1 MRDIQALFQQEVF
14 AGGKG
19 WLLSQGRL
27 LRRADTKGIS
37 AGQSC
42 RARISRKSIMLGC
55 VAMTPRRKAR
65 VPLVVLLL
73 AFLCPGAAYLA
84 NAGDHEEEI
93 EPSEEPQEIWKKEAE
108 AIKAK
113 AARLT
118 LEISKRRHE
127 MRMKE
132 RDRVQKAMKAEP
144 IERRRFIRDIGTQQV
159 ARKKDVPRQNP
170 TLTYT
175 LLVVLL
181 GGVLLWFVYRQRFT
195 MAYEKRLAAAQRE
208 SGAETALIVQ
218 RAAEELMK
226 RERLRGEEENSSI
239 LDKPEPNGRARNE
252 R

>member
-1 MRDIQALFQQEVF
+1 MP
-14 AGGKG
+14 
-19 WLLSQGRL
+19 
-27 LRRADTKGIS
+27 
-37 AGQSC
+37 
-42 RARISRKSIMLGC
+42 
-55 VAMTPRRKAR
+55 PRRKRR

-84 NAGDHEEEI
+84 NAQDHEENI
-93 EPSEEPQEIWKKEAE
+93 EPSEELLEIWKKEAE
-108 AIKAK
+108 AIKAE
-113 AARLT
+113 AARLR

-144 IERRRFIRDIGTQQV
+144 IERRRFIRDVGTQQV

-170 TLTYT
+170 ILTYI
-175 LLVVLL
+175 LLVVLF
-181 GGVLLWFVYRQRFT
+181 GSVLLWFVCRQRFT
-195 MAYEKRLAAAQRE
+195 TAYEKRLAAARME

-226 RERLRGEEENSSI
+226 REQLRGEEEDSSI
-239 LDKPEPNGRARNE
+239 LDKPEPNGRTRNE